1 MRFLIIALVLL
12 SRPRFVTDMYPT
24 ADIVTEVN
32 READAVTFTEAR
44 PHFAAA
50 LYPTAGIVTEVD
62 YSTDTVTF
70 TDSTGNTWSFSG
82 TEDWMLGDGCAAIMD
97 GRGTDTIYD
106 DTIVAVRYCG

>member
-24 ADIVTEVN
+24 A
-32 READAVTFTEAR
+32 
-44 PHFAAA
+44 
-50 LYPTAGIVTEVD
+50 GIVTEVD

-70 TDSTGNTWSFSG
+70 TDATGNAWSFSG

-106 DTIVAVRYCG
+106 DAVVAVRYCG